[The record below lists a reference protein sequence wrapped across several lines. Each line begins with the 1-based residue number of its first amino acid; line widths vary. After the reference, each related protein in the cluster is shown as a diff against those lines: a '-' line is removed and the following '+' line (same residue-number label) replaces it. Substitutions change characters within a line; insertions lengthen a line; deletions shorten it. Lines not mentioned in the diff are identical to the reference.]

1 MLINL
6 AGAGLA
12 VHGAHAVAVLANFDG
27 GPVALAK
34 GGNQAGHEAGLADV
48 ARVPA
53 DDDEGHGPVLSSQL
67 WNCLQVLRPRHRFAS
82 PAAPALPVPSNTA
95 ARAVP
100 ACPKKPRLAREP
112 SSWGAHRIATP
123 GSHLV
128 RCGRGPR
135 CPPDRQSRRRSPP

>member
-12 VHGAHAVAVLANFDG
+12 VHGAHAVAVLADFDG

-53 DDDEGHGPVLSSQL
+53 DDDEGH
-67 WNCLQVLRPRHRFAS
+67 
-82 PAAPALPVPSNTA
+82 
-95 ARAVP
+95 
-100 ACPKKPRLAREP
+100 
-112 SSWGAHRIATP
+112 SSWLLALGSGLWALGSGLLATINWVLGTALLPQPRQYRQFLQILPQGA
-123 GSHLV
+123 
-128 RCGRGPR
+128 C
-135 CPPDRQSRRRSPP
+135 RRAPKN